1 MVKASSACYVAVA
14 ASLVAPQPTTPAS
27 GVDLAAAWV
36 ASVLAHEP
44 GERDA
49 ALATVS
55 SWSEASWNEAYPY
68 LMALVAFANA
78 ASQKALD
85 RPLRNFAAVE
95 LSQLRRLA
103 FEASRARG
111 ADTFLKRG
119 ALLHTDVA
127 LFEPSSRG
135 MTQASFRPK
144 IGRNPSARGLNVR
157 VPDGRFAGLE
167 TSEWQW
173 EFARTLVSRVLPSPG
188 ADRDVRDWY
197 HATAALMARSYAFA
211 EEIVHLEDAERLF
224 PKDTRI
230 LFDLAC
236 LSEALAAPRVQESAS
251 EARSQGVTI
260 LVDGAASNLRRAE
273 GYLTHVTSADRTW
286 IEPRVRLARVIFQRG
301 RRAEAADQLRA
312 LVHEDASAD
321 VRYFALMF
329 LGHAEEALGFADAAR
344 RAYAGAGHLFAAAQS
359 PKLALV
365 NLERRQGRSVH
376 LDALERVLMEVPDGT
391 AHHDPWW
398 DYFRGA
404 GRRADV
410 LLGELHARFRNPRS

>member
-1 MVKASSACYVAVA
+1 MVRASSACLVAVL

-27 GVDLAAAWV
+27 GGLAAAWV

-49 ALATVS
+49 ALATVA
-55 SWSEASWNEAYPY
+55 SWSEASWNEVYPY
-68 LMALVAFANA
+68 LMAVVAFANA
-78 ASQKALD
+78 PSQQALD
-85 RPLRNFAAVE
+85 RPLRSFNAVE
-95 LSQLRRLA
+95 LNQLRELA
-103 FEASRARG
+103 LEASRPRG

-127 LFEPSSRG
+127 LFEPSSHGVTR
-135 MTQASFRPK
+135 ASFRPK
-144 IGRNPSARGLNVR
+144 TGHNPGSRGLNVR

-167 TSEWQW
+167 TSEWHW
-173 EFARTLVSRVLPSPG
+173 EFARTLVNHGLPSAG

-211 EEIVHLEDAERLF
+211 EEIVHLEHAQRLF
-224 PKDTRI
+224 PKDARI

-236 LSEALAAPRVQESAS
+236 LSEALAAPRVQESAT
-251 EARSQGVTI
+251 EARSQGVVV

-273 GYLTHVTSADRTW
+273 GYLTQVTSADRTW

-312 LVHEDASAD
+312 LAREDASAE

-329 LGHAEEALGFADAAR
+329 LGHAEEALGLSDAAR
-344 RAYAGAGHLFAAAQS
+344 RAYAQAGDLFPTAQS

-365 NLERRQGRSVH
+365 NLERRQGRSAH
-376 LDALERVLMEVPDGT
+376 LDPLERVLMEGLDR
-391 AHHDPWW
+391 ADRHDPWW
-398 DYFRGA
+398 DYFRGE

-410 LLGELHARFRNPRS
+410 LLGELHARFRRPPS